1 MRYVAWVVGVIVFC
15 FGALLLLNA
24 NMHKG
29 LSHDEHMYVAAGA
42 LIAEGLVP
50 YRDFPYFQMPY
61 LPFAY
66 ALLPEY
72 EEHFLLTA
80 RLFSTLCGWLLLG
93 LIFAEGWRIVEGR
106 NTALRF
112 VAALGGPLLVAAN
125 PVFIYAGGLAWNH
138 DLPILLA
145 VGAFLMHRRAYHSRR
160 GTMHPSQAQD
170 ALTVGRAFFASGA
183 LLGLAVG
190 TRLSFAALLV
200 PFVAA
205 LLFFPV
211 KASAR
216 QRLVAVSCHL
226 LGFGAAL
233 LPAVALFAAAP
244 ARFLFNNFDYHNLNT
259 GYWLA
264 QGYERAMTLPGKVA
278 YLGEVVRE
286 PGTLALL
293 LVFLAIAASLVV
305 GAGKRS
311 ERRYLF
317 ELVLAA
323 GSAAI
328 LVAAALAP
336 APTWYQYFYAPVPFL
351 ALGLIY
357 ALASSTEQPRL
368 FALRLALFG
377 AAVSFAIFQVVPT
390 YGLLAGRLST
400 AAWTPLEIHRAG
412 REIRDA
418 TAGGTILTLSP
429 LFALEGG
436 AAIYPQLAAGPFAWR
451 SAPLLTDAQRRKLG
465 LVSEQEL
472 PTLLANNRPSAIL
485 VGQEGALENPLIE
498 YAAANGYEEK
508 PLPANLTLWRR

>member
-1 MRYVAWVVGVIVFC
+1 MRYVAWAVAGIVFC
-15 FGALLLLNA
+15 SGALLLLNA
-24 NMHKG
+24 NMHKE
-29 LSHDEHMYVAAGA
+29 LSHDEHMYVAAGT

-50 YRDFPYFQMPY
+50 YRDFPYLQMPY

-72 EEHFLLTA
+72 EQHYLLTA

-93 LIFAEGWRIVEGR
+93 LIFAEGWRIFEGR
-106 NTALRF
+106 NTALRT
-112 VAALGGPLLVAAN
+112 VVALGGPLLVAAN
-125 PVFIYAGGLAWNH
+125 PIFNYTGGLAWNH
-138 DLPILLA
+138 DLPVLLA
-145 VGAFLMHRRAYHSRR
+145 VGAFLLH
-160 GTMHPSQAQD
+160 
-170 ALTVGRAFFASGA
+170 LRAFASCSGMSQPAPAPLRAAFAGGA

-190 TRLSFAALLV
+190 TRLSFAALL
-200 PFVAA
+200 PLFVVA
-205 LLFFPV
+205 LSFFPPGATV
-211 KASAR
+211 R
-216 QRLVAVSCHL
+216 QRLVAVLSHL

-233 LPAVALFAAAP
+233 LPALALFAAAP
-244 ARFLFNNFDYHNLNT
+244 TRFLFNNVDYHTLNT

-286 PGTLALL
+286 PGTLALMLAL
-293 LVFLAIAASLVV
+293 LATTATLAF
-305 GAGKRS
+305 GAGRGS
-311 ERRYLF
+311 ERKYLF
-317 ELVLAA
+317 ELALSL

-336 APTWYQYFYAPVPFL
+336 TPTWYQYFYAPVPFL

-357 ALASSTEQPRL
+357 ALASSPEQPRL

-390 YGLLAGRLST
+390 YGLLEGRLST
-400 AAWTPLEIHRAG
+400 DAWTPLETHRAG
-412 REIRDA
+412 EEIRDA

-451 SAPLLTDAQRRKLG
+451 SAPLLTEVQRRELG
-465 LVSEQEL
+465 LVSAQEL
-472 PTLLANNRPSAIL
+472 PLLLSNKRPSAIL
-485 VGQEGALENPLIE
+485 VGQEGALDNPLVE
-498 YAAANGYEEK
+498 YARENGYQERK
-508 PLPANLTLWRR
+508 LRDNLTLWVP